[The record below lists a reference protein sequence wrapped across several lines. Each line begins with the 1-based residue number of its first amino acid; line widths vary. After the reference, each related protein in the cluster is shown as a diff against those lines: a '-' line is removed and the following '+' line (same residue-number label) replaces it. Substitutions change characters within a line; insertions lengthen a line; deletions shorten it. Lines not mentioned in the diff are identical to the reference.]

1 MISLLF
7 TGAITSVPLLRFVRK
22 IAIARSELPEDPTA
36 KRGRQGF
43 NLETIAIK
51 SASHHSSSTP
61 TWSASYVR
69 QNPTRKMRRRTRIS
83 GMKRLT

>member
-22 IAIARSELPEDPTA
+22 IAIARSELPEDLTA
-36 KRGRQGF
+36 KRGRQGL
-43 NLETIAIK
+43 NLETIAIR
-51 SASHHSSSTP
+51 SASHHSSTP

-69 QNPTRKMRRRTRIS
+69 QNPTRKMRRRMRIS